1 MGEIFGKKPFR
12 NAVTDSITTINTSIA
27 TVTASLDNATQQYN
41 QAITAIAACNNQSG
55 GCLDKT
61 GRHISTWREQR
72 DRYAPLVEQYKKELQ
87 ELLALQKALT
97 ETQGTTAVTV
107 TATAAAN
114 RAIAEAETAISNE
127 ETSRTISKGL
137 KYGLIIGGVLILV
150 IGGIIA
156 YKKLKK

>member
-27 TVTASLDNATQQYN
+27 SVTASLDNATQLYN
-41 QAITAIAACNNQSG
+41 QAITAISTCNNRSG

-61 GRHISTWREQR
+61 GRHISTWRDQR

-97 ETQGTTAVTV
+97 ETQGTTAQATIV
-107 TATAAAN
+107 TAQAEQAV
-114 RAIAEAETAISNE
+114 AEAETAISSA
-127 ETSRTISKGL
+127 ETSKTMSSGL

-156 YKKLKK
+156 YKKFKK

>member
-1 MGEIFGKKPFR
+1 MAEIFGKKPFR

-27 TVTASLDNATQQYN
+27 TVTASLDNATQKYN
-41 QAITAIAACNNQSG
+41 QAVTAIATCNNQSG

-97 ETQGTTAVTV
+97 ETQGTTAQAAIV
-107 TATAAAN
+107 TAQAEQAV
-114 RAIAEAETAISNE
+114 AEAETAISTA
-127 ETSRTISKGL
+127 ETSRTMSSGL
-137 KYGLIIGGVLILV
+137 KWGLIIGGIV
-150 IGGIIA
+150 IVVVGGIIA